1 MHRIGALA
9 DLPAKALAEEFGD
22 IGLVVD
28 HENAHRHADPFGIFW
43 AFCG

>member
-22 IGLVVD
+22 IRLVVD
-28 HENAHRHADPFGIFW
+28 HEDADRHADPLRMFP
-43 AFCG
+43 AFCA